1 MKYLFVILAFFVSI
15 NLAHAQTTRQ
25 VNGSVIDSTKMPVSG
40 AFVKLSSDKGD
51 TLSTTTGAKGDFSFK
66 NVKGSRLTLTFSSI
80 GYQGLIKHFILDDDT
95 KPANVGAILLKTQTN
110 MLGQVNVNGSVPV
123 VFKEDTIEYKVSA
136 YKVRDNAPIEDVI
149 RKLPGV
155 DVDANGN
162 VTAQGKAVTKVRV
175 NGKDFFNGDAQSA
188 TRNIPADIV
197 DNVQIIDDY
206 GDQANITGVKTG
218 DPTKIMNITIKAD
231 KNHGYTGQATLGDG
245 SDALPKAPGVTNDN
259 RYVGLLNVFHFNG
272 DQQTAFLSNVNN
284 TNVNTFSFGV
294 PGGPSAASGAIELK
308 KVALDAAQS
317 GGKISIGGGGIS
329 LSGMGAGGNFT
340 SQSAGQNGIT
350 DTHTFGLNYRDQWG
364 KNLSVYGS
372 YSFADNTTFDNSNTL
387 QQNAT
392 LGAATTSDQTNV
404 QTTNSINHRF
414 NWNLEYKPTK
424 SDYFKMAPSFSW
436 SANNGHASGNTTS
449 QADSGLTA
457 AYNTVSN
464 SSLTSPNYG
473 LYALYNHKFGTNGR
487 DISFTFSLGSSNTH
501 SYQNPLYVATAGTL
515 DVPANQQITTN
526 SKTNNV
532 GANAQYLEPLGKYSY
547 LEVEYDFSRSATGN
561 NKYTDV
567 LDTTRNVFYLDT
579 ALSNVYNYTFT
590 TNKLGINFHYAQKGK
605 YNYTIGIAAEPE
617 TLDGNSALLP
627 APVHTSAFNIF
638 PQAHF
643 SYTVSK
649 SKTIGFNYSGSAG
662 EPSFNQLQPVTDFSN
677 ALYPVAGNPDLK
689 PSFTNNLSASY
700 NVFDL
705 NTFRMLFTNVSFTTT
720 QNQITTNTISYPAV
734 YTPNPLLQ
742 STYFTTYLNSGGY
755 YSTNGFV
762 SYSIPW
768 DNRKYTI
775 LLNGSVNYSHNVGYL
790 TDIAPIT
797 YTQTTEENVAKRLAV
812 SPGLR
817 FRVDI
822 PEVIDGQ
829 ALINYSITKT
839 NNSVQNDFT
848 NTSANIRNLNIGLSG
863 KNYFHDWTLSYDYS
877 KAYNYGYASTIHATN
892 PNILNFYVERRFL
905 KDHRA
910 TLRAAM
916 FDAFNQNTGFST
928 TTSASAITQTT
939 VNRLGRYYLLSFTY
953 RLQKFAGK

>member
-1 MKYLFVILAFFVSI
+1 MKYLLLVFAFFASI
-15 NLAHAQTTRQ
+15 TLSHAQTTRT
-25 VNGSVIDSTKMPVSG
+25 VNGSLIDSTKMPIPG
-40 AFVKLSSDKGD
+40 ALIKLTSDKGD
-51 TLSTTTGAKGDFSFK
+51 TLTTTTGAKGDFTFK
-66 NVKGSRLTLTFSSI
+66 NVKGSRITLTLSSI
-80 GYQGLIKHFILDDDT
+80 GYQGLIKHFILPNDT
-95 KPANVGAILLKTQTN
+95 KPADVGAILLKTQTN
-110 MLGQVNVNGSVPV
+110 MLNQVNINGSVPV
-123 VFKEDTIEYKVSA
+123 VFKEDTIEYKA
-136 YKVRDNAPIEDVI
+136 DAFKVRDNAPIEDVI

-162 VTAQGKAVTKVRV
+162 VIAQGKQVTKVRV
-175 NGKDFFNGDAQSA
+175 NGKDFFNGDVQSA

-218 DPTKIMNITIKAD
+218 DPTKIMNINIKTD

-245 SDALPKAPGVTNDN
+245 SDLLPKEPGVSNDN

-284 TNVNTFSFGV
+284 TNVNTFSFGT
-294 PGGPSAASGAIELK
+294 PGGPPAASGAIELK
-308 KVALDAAQS
+308 KVSLDLAQS
-317 GGKISIGGGGIS
+317 GGGKISIGGGGITIS
-329 LSGMGAGGNFT
+329 GAGGNFT

-364 KNLSVYGS
+364 KKLSVYGS
-372 YSFADNTTFDNSNTL
+372 YSFADNTTFTNTNTL
-387 QQNAT
+387 TENAT
-392 LGAATTSDQTNV
+392 LGAATAADQTNL
-404 QTTNSINHRF
+404 QTARNINHRF
-414 NWNLEYKPTK
+414 NGNIEYNATK
-424 SDYFKMAPSFSW
+424 ADYFKITPSFSW
-436 SANNGHASGNTTS
+436 SGNNTHAVGATTS

-457 AYNTVSN
+457 AYTTISN
-464 SSLTSPNYG
+464 SSLTSPNYS
-473 LYALYNHKFGTNGR
+473 LFALYNHKFGKPGR
-487 DISFTFSLGSSNTH
+487 DISFTFTLGSSNTH
-501 SYQNPLYVATAGTL
+501 SYQNPIYAATAGTL
-515 DVPANQQITTN
+515 DVPSNQQITTD
-526 SKTNNV
+526 SKTNSV

-547 LEVEYDFSRSATGN
+547 LEVEYAFNRSATDN

-590 TNKLGINFHYAQKGK
+590 TNKFSINYHYALKGK
-605 YNYTIGIAAEPE
+605 YNYTLGVAAEPE

-649 SKTIGFNYSGSAG
+649 SKSISFNYSGSSG

-677 ALYPVAGNPDLK
+677 ALYPVEGNPGLK
-689 PSFTNNLSASY
+689 PFFTNNMSAGY
-700 NVFDL
+700 NVFDM

-742 STYFTTYLNSGGY
+742 STYFTTYLNAGGY
-755 YSTNGFV
+755 YSTNGFI

-768 DNRKYTI
+768 DNRKYT
-775 LLNGSVNYSHNVGYL
+775 LLFNGSISYSHNIGYL
-790 TDIAPIT
+790 TDIAPAT
-797 YTQTTEENVAKRLAV
+797 YAQTTEENIAKRLAIN
-812 SPGLR
+812 PGLR

-829 ALINYSITKT
+829 VLANYSIAKT
-839 NNSVQNDFT
+839 DNSVQNDFT
-848 NTSANIRNLNIGLSG
+848 NASANVRSLNFAVSG
-863 KNYFHDWTLSYDYS
+863 KNYFHDWTISYDYS
-877 KAYNYGYASTIHATN
+877 KLWNYGYASTVHATN

-910 TLRAAM
+910 TLRAAV
-916 FDAFNQNTGFST
+916 FDAFDQNTGFST

-953 RLQKFAGK
+953 RLQKFAGKN

>member
-1 MKYLFVILAFFVSI
+1 MKYLFAFLAFFVSMT
-15 NLAHAQTTRQ
+15 LSHAQTTRA
-25 VNGSVIDSTKMPVSG
+25 VNGSLIDSTKMPIPG
-40 AFVKLSSDKGD
+40 ALVKLTSDKGD
-51 TLSTTTGAKGDFSFK
+51 TLTTTSGPKGDFSFK
-66 NVKGSRLTLTFSSI
+66 NVKGIRITLSLSSI
-80 GYQGLIKHFILDDDT
+80 GYQGLIKHFILSNDNKSAD
-95 KPANVGAILLKTQTN
+95 VGTIVLKTQTN
-110 MLGQVNVNGSVPV
+110 MLKQVNVNGSLPV
-123 VFKEDTIEYKVSA
+123 IFKEDTIEYKADA

-162 VTAQGKAVTKVRV
+162 VIAQGKQVTKVRV
-175 NGKDFFNGDAQSA
+175 NGKDFFNGDVQSA

-231 KNHGYTGQATLGDG
+231 KNHGYTGQATIGDG
-245 SDALPKAPGVTNDN
+245 SDALPKEPGVSNDN
-259 RYVGLLNVFHFNG
+259 RYVGLVNLFHFNG

-294 PGGPSAASGAIELK
+294 PGGPPVAVGSIEMK
-308 KVALDAAQS
+308 KISLDLAQS
-317 GGKISIGGGGIS
+317 GGGKISIGGTG
-329 LSGMGAGGNFT
+329 GGNFT

-372 YSFADNTTFDNSNTL
+372 YSFADNTTFTNSNTL
-387 QQNAT
+387 TQNAT
-392 LGAATTSDQTNV
+392 LGAATTADQTNA
-404 QTTNSINHRF
+404 QTVGSINHRF
-414 NWNLEYKPTK
+414 NWNMEYTPTK
-424 SDYFKMAPSFSW
+424 SDYFKITPTFSW
-436 SANNGHASGNTTS
+436 SDNNSHSSGSTTS

-457 AYNTVSN
+457 AYTTVSN
-464 SSLTSPNYG
+464 STLTSPNYN
-473 LYALYNHKFGTNGR
+473 LSALYNHKFGKQGR
-487 DISFTFSLGSSNTH
+487 DISFNFSLGSTNTH
-501 SYQNPLYVATAGTL
+501 SYQNPLNIATAGTL

-526 SKTNNV
+526 SQTNNF
-532 GANAQYLEPLGKYSY
+532 GANAEYLEPLGEHSY
-547 LEVEYDFSRSATGN
+547 LEVEYAFNRSATDN

-590 TNKLGINFHYAQKGK
+590 TNKFDINYHYAQKGK
-605 YNYTIGIAAEPE
+605 YNYTLGIAAEPE

-649 SKTIGFNYSGSAG
+649 SKMIGFSYSGSAG
-662 EPSFNQLQPVTDFSN
+662 EPTFDQLQPVTDFSN
-677 ALYPVAGNPDLK
+677 ALYPVEGNPKLK
-689 PSFTNNLSASY
+689 PSFTNNLSANY
-700 NVFDL
+700 NVFDM

-720 QNQITTNTISYPAV
+720 HNQVTTNTISYPAV

-755 YSTNGFV
+755 YSTNGFI

-768 DNRKYTI
+768 DERKYT
-775 LLNGSVNYSHNVGYL
+775 LLFNGSVNYSHNIGYL
-790 TDIAPIT
+790 TDIAPVT
-797 YTQTTEENVAKRLAV
+797 YAETTEENTAKQLAV
-812 SPGLR
+812 NPGVR

-829 ALINYSITKT
+829 VRANYSITKT
-839 NNSVQNDFT
+839 DNSVQNDFT
-848 NTSANIRNLNIGLSG
+848 NASANIRGLNLAVSG
-863 KNYFHDWTLSYDYS
+863 KNYFHDWTVSYDYS
-877 KAYNYGYASTIHATN
+877 KTYNYGYASTIHATN

-928 TTSASAITQTT
+928 TTTASAITQTT

-953 RLQKFAGK
+953 RLQKFAGKK